1 MRTQNGV
8 RKMKR
13 TTWITVMVLL
23 VASTQ
28 MARAQVTVGVSAGF
42 SHTSASVTDEFG
54 VDMDTDPLN
63 GLVIG
68 VVAGY
73 EMTPHLGLQIGALY
87 AEGGSIITPTQAGV
101 PDVDLGVSFLEIPVF
116 LKVAAGGRVSPYLL
130 AGGVLGINTDAEMTA
145 MPGGLY
151 FTGNA
156 SAIVERFSWALGL
169 GAGVGTTLTGGI
181 LLSVEGQY
189 LFGLSNTLRAG
200 TVEVGNDYWV
210 DDLEIP
216 HGVEYK
222 SRGFRFQVGLA
233 TPVG

>member
-1 MRTQNGV
+1 
-8 RKMKR
+8 MKR
-13 TTWITVMVLL
+13 TMWIGAMILL
-23 VASTQ
+23 AATTRVV
-28 MARAQVTVGVSAGF
+28 RAQVTLGVSAGF
-42 SHTSASVTDEFG
+42 SHTSASVIDEFG
-54 VDMDTDPLN
+54 IDLDTDPLN

-87 AEGGSIITPTQAGV
+87 AEGGSIITPSEAGL
-101 PDVDLGVSFLEIPVF
+101 PDVDLGVSFLEIPLFV
-116 LKVAAGGRVSPYLL
+116 KVAAGGTVSPYLL
-130 AGGVLGINTDAEMTA
+130 AGGVMGINTDAHMTA
-145 MPGGLY
+145 RPGSLY
-151 FTGNA
+151 FTGDA

-169 GAGVGTTLTGGI
+169 GAGVGTTLRGGV

-200 TVEVGNDYWV
+200 TIEVSDGSFV

-222 SRGFRFQVGLA
+222 SRGFRFQVVLA